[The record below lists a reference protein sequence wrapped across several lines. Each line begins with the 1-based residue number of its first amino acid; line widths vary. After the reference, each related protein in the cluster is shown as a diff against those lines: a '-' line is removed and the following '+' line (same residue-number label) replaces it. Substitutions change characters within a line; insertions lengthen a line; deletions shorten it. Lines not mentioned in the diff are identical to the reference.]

1 MIIRGII
8 ELQKIGIYHA
18 DLCVR
23 NTIKVSNNRTHDK
36 KEFQYKIID
45 FDYAFYVNKHA
56 GEN

>member
-23 NTIKVSNNRTHDK
+23 NTIKVSSTNRNHNK
-36 KEFQYKIID
+36 NEFQYKIID
-45 FDYAFYVNKHA
+45 FDFAFKVGLK
-56 GEN
+56 